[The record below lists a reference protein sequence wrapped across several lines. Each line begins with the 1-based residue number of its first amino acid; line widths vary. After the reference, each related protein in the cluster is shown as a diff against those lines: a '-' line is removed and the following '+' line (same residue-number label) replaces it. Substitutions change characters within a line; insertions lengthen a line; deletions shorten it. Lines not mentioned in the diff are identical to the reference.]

1 VRRDPSKVVSVARQ
15 PTPALDR
22 PWHRPGAFGYAVA
35 RLRGFARPPVTV
47 TEPPEEIV
55 IDCDAAIVTA
65 TDGVARQ
72 RHPAARRR
80 ALSYGPEHPPVR
92 QGQSADAARQAVDV
106 FISAPRFASTRAG
119 IA

>member
-1 VRRDPSKVVSVARQ
+1 MVRLDPSKVVSVARQ

-22 PWHRPGAFGYAVA
+22 PWHRPGPFRYAVA

-65 TDGVARQ
+65 TERCCAPTSSG
-72 RHPAARRR
+72 
-80 ALSYGPEHPPVR
+80 
-92 QGQSADAARQAVDV
+92 GQAESA
-106 FISAPRFASTRAG
+106 ILWS
-119 IA
+119 

>member
-1 VRRDPSKVVSVARQ
+1 MVRLDPSKVVSVARQ

-22 PWHRPGAFGYAVA
+22 PWHRPGAFRYAVA

-65 TDGVARQ
+65 TERYCA
-72 RHPAARRR
+72 
-80 ALSYGPEHPPVR
+80 PPSSG
-92 QGQSADAARQAVDV
+92 GQAESAVLW
-106 FISAPRFASTRAG
+106 S
-119 IA
+119 